1 MLSTPFTLFTIKRSI
16 FIKALVLSCLFC
28 ISHFPAIAQS
38 DYPTKPVKII
48 VPFPPGGTTDLMAR
62 ISAEQ
67 LTKIFKQAFVIE
79 NIGGGGGVIGAER
92 GASAQPDGYTLV
104 MTGVGQNAVAHGL
117 DPNLKYD
124 SLKDFAHIS
133 LIDLGPNV
141 LVVHPDRPFKTLKD
155 LVDFARKNPGKLDY
169 GYTYASSGHMAMELL
184 RQATA
189 TCVDVKNKTNCN
201 PLPIVGIPYRGGGPL
216 MNAIL
221 ANEIPLEF
229 INQDAALPYVQA
241 GKLRPIAVSSLQRN
255 PLYPNV
261 PTVAESGYP
270 GFQALSWAGISAP
283 KGTPK
288 PVMDKLE
295 AAMIQ
300 ALQTPEVKQRL
311 ESVGFVIPPLG
322 ANAYNNFLKSEI
334 ELWTAMI
341 KKAGIKPE

>member
-1 MLSTPFTLFTIKRSI
+1 MRRNVSQMGRNSI
-16 FIKALVLSCLFC
+16 FIKVLLVCSLFC
-28 ISHFPAIAQS
+28 ASSLPVIAQS
-38 DYPTKPVKII
+38 DYPNKPVKII

-92 GASAQPDGYTLV
+92 AAGAQPDGYTLV

-124 SLKDFAHIS
+124 SLKDFSHIT

-141 LVVHPDRPFKTLKD
+141 LVVNPDRPFKTLKD
-155 LVDFARKNPGKLDY
+155 VIDYARKNPGKLDY
-169 GYTYASSGHMAMELL
+169 GYTYASSGHMAMELM

-189 TCVDVKNKTNCN
+189 TCTDMKNKTNCN

-221 ANEIPLEF
+221 ANEIPMIF
-229 INQDAALPYVQA
+229 INQDAALPFVAA

-288 PVMDKLE
+288 PILDKLE

-300 ALQTPEVKQRL
+300 ALQTPEVKQRI
-311 ESVGFVIPPLG
+311 ESVGFVIPTLG
-322 ANAYNNFLKSEI
+322 SNAYVSFLKSEL
-334 ELWTAMI
+334 ELWTSLI
-341 KKAGIKPE
+341 KKSGIKPE

>member
-1 MLSTPFTLFTIKRSI
+1 MKPSLW
-16 FIKALVLSCLFC
+16 IKALCICYLACFC
-28 ISHFPAIAQS
+28 SLTAIAQS
-38 DYPTKPVKII
+38 EYPSKPVKII

-67 LTKIFKQAFVIE
+67 LTKILKQAFVIE
-79 NIGGGGGVIGAER
+79 NIAGGGGVIGAER
-92 GASAQPDGYTLV
+92 AAGAQPDGYTLV

-124 SLKDFAHIS
+124 SIKDFAHIS

-155 LVDFARKNPGKLDY
+155 IVDYARANPGKLDY

-189 TCVDVKNKTNCN
+189 TCADPKKKLNCN

-221 ANEIPLEF
+221 GNEIPMEF
-229 INQDAALPYVQA
+229 INQDAALPYVAA

-288 PVMDKLE
+288 PVLDKLE

-300 ALQTPEVKQRL
+300 ALQTPEVKQRI

-322 ANAYNNFLKSEI
+322 ANAYNNFLKSEL
-334 ELWTAMI
+334 ELWTSLI
-341 KKAGIKPE
+341 KKSGIKPE

>member
-1 MLSTPFTLFTIKRSI
+1 MFQN
-16 FIKALVLSCLFC
+16 AYC
-28 ISHFPAIAQS
+28 ISGITSSVRKPAS
-38 DYPTKPVKII
+38 L
-48 VPFPPGGTTDLMAR
+48 F
-62 ISAEQ
+62 
-67 LTKIFKQAFVIE
+67 
-79 NIGGGGGVIGAER
+79 
-92 GASAQPDGYTLV
+92 
-104 MTGVGQNAVAHGL
+104 
-117 DPNLKYD
+117 KYD
-124 SLKDFAHIS
+124 SIKDFAHIS

-155 LVDFARKNPGKLDY
+155 IVDFARAHPGKLDY

-189 TCVDVKNKTNCN
+189 TCADPKKKLNCN

-221 ANEIPLEF
+221 GNEIPMEF
-229 INQDAALPYVQA
+229 INQDAALPYVAA

-288 PVMDKLE
+288 PVLDKLE

-300 ALQTPEVKQRL
+300 ALQTPEVKQRI

-334 ELWTAMI
+334 DLWTNLI
-341 KKAGIKPE
+341 KKSGIKPE

>member
-1 MLSTPFTLFTIKRSI
+1 MTTHSI
-16 FIKALVLSCLFC
+16 FAKALLVCGLLASFC
-28 ISHFPAIAQS
+28 APAMAQS
-38 DYPTKPVKII
+38 DYPNKPVKII
-48 VPFPPGGTTDLMAR
+48 VPFPPGGTTDIMAR

-79 NIGGGGGVIGAER
+79 NISGGGGVIGAER
-92 GASAQPDGYTLV
+92 GAAAPADGYTLV

-133 LIDLGPNV
+133 LIDFGPNV

-155 LVDFARKNPGKLDY
+155 IVDYARANPGKLDY

-189 TCVDVKNKTNCN
+189 TCTDAKKKLNCN
-201 PLPIVGIPYRGGGPL
+201 PLPLVGIPYRGGGPL
-216 MNAIL
+216 INAIL

-229 INQDAALPYVQA
+229 INQDAALPFVRS

-255 PLYPNV
+255 PLYPDV

-288 PVMDKLE
+288 PILDKLE
-295 AAMIQ
+295 GAMVQ

-322 ANAYNNFLKSEI
+322 SNAYVNFLKSELD
-334 ELWTAMI
+334 LWQSLI
-341 KKAGIKPE
+341 KKSGIKPE

>member
-1 MLSTPFTLFTIKRSI
+1 
-16 FIKALVLSCLFC
+16 
-28 ISHFPAIAQS
+28 
-38 DYPTKPVKII
+38 
-48 VPFPPGGTTDLMAR
+48 MAR
-62 ISAEQ
+62 ISADQ
-67 LTKIFKQAFVIE
+67 LTKIFKQAFIIE

-92 GASAQPDGYTLV
+92 GANAAPDGYTLV

-124 SLKDFAHIS
+124 SLKDFANIS

-141 LVVHPDRPFKTLKD
+141 LVVNPDRPFKTLKD
-155 LVDFARKNPGKLDY
+155 IVDYARANPGKLDY

-184 RQATA
+184 RQT
-189 TCVDVKNKTNCN
+189 TNNCGDPKKKNNCG

-221 ANEIPLEF
+221 ANEIPMEF

-261 PTVAESGYP
+261 PTVSESGYP

-288 PVMDKLE
+288 IVLDKLE

-300 ALQTPEVKQRL
+300 AMQAPEVKQRL

-322 ANAYNNFLKSEI
+322 SNAYNTFLKSEI
-334 ELWTAMI
+334 DQWVTLI

>member
-1 MLSTPFTLFTIKRSI
+1 MTVFMAFFRALIYASVFSASASI
-16 FIKALVLSCLFC
+16 AF
-28 ISHFPAIAQS
+28 AQA
-38 DYPTKPVKII
+38 DYPNKPVKII
-48 VPFPPGGTTDLMAR
+48 VPFPAGGTTDVMAR
-62 ISAEQ
+62 ISADQ
-67 LTKIFKQAFVIE
+67 LTKIFKQAFIIE

-92 GASAQPDGYTLV
+92 GANAIPDGYTLV

-124 SLKDFAHIS
+124 SLKDFANIS

-141 LVVHPDRPFKTLKD
+141 LVVNPDRPFKTLKD
-155 LVDFARKNPGKLDY
+155 IVDYARANPGKLDY

-184 RQATA
+184 RQT
-189 TCVDVKNKTNCN
+189 TNNCGDPKKKNNCG

-221 ANEIPLEF
+221 ANEIPMEF

-261 PTVAESGYP
+261 PTVSESGYP

-288 PVMDKLE
+288 IVLDKLE

-300 ALQTPEVKQRL
+300 AMQAPEVKQRL

-322 ANAYNNFLKSEI
+322 SNAYSTFLKSEI
-334 ELWTAMI
+334 DQWVTLI

>member
-1 MLSTPFTLFTIKRSI
+1 MSRNVSLISRNSI
-16 FIKALVLSCLFC
+16 FIRALLVCGLFC
-28 ISHFPAIAQS
+28 ASSLPAIAQS
-38 DYPTKPVKII
+38 DYPNKPVKII

-67 LTKIFKQAFVIE
+67 LTKILKQAFVIE

-92 GASAQPDGYTLV
+92 AAGAQPDGYTLV

-124 SLKDFAHIS
+124 SLKDFAHIT

-141 LVVHPDRPFKTLKD
+141 LVVNPDRPFKTLKD
-155 LVDFARKNPGKLDY
+155 VIDYARKNPGKLDY

-189 TCVDVKNKTNCN
+189 TCTDMRNKTNCN

-221 ANEIPLEF
+221 ANEIPMIF
-229 INQDAALPYVQA
+229 INQDAALPFVVA

-255 PLYPNV
+255 ALYPNV

-288 PVMDKLE
+288 PILDKLE
-295 AAMIQ
+295 AAMIL
-300 ALQTPEVKQRL
+300 ALQTPEVKQRI
-311 ESVGFVIPPLG
+311 ESVGFVIPTLG
-322 ANAYNNFLKSEI
+322 SNAYVSFLKSEL
-334 ELWTAMI
+334 ELWTSLI
-341 KKAGIKPE
+341 KKSGIKPE

>member
-1 MLSTPFTLFTIKRSI
+1 MNRNSI
-16 FIKALVLSCLFC
+16 FIKALLVCSLLCASSL
-28 ISHFPAIAQS
+28 PAIAQS
-38 DYPTKPVKII
+38 DYPNKPVKII

-92 GASAQPDGYTLV
+92 AAGAQPDGYTLV

-124 SLKDFAHIS
+124 SLKDFAHIT

-141 LVVHPDRPFKTLKD
+141 LVVNPDRPFKTLKD
-155 LVDFARKNPGKLDY
+155 VIDYARKNPGKLDY
-169 GYTYASSGHMAMELL
+169 GYTYASSGHMAMELM

-189 TCVDVKNKTNCN
+189 TCVDMKTKTNCN

-221 ANEIPLEF
+221 ANEIPMIF
-229 INQDAALPYVQA
+229 INQDAALPFVAA

-255 PLYPNV
+255 ALYPNV

-288 PVMDKLE
+288 PILDKLE

-300 ALQTPEVKQRL
+300 ALQTPEVKQRI
-311 ESVGFVIPPLG
+311 ESVGFVIPTLG
-322 ANAYNNFLKSEI
+322 STAYVSFLKSEI
-334 ELWTAMI
+334 ELWTALI
-341 KKAGIKPE
+341 KKSGIKPE

>member
-1 MLSTPFTLFTIKRSI
+1 MKRSLW
-16 FIKALVLSCLFC
+16 IKALC
-28 ISHFPAIAQS
+28 IGYLACFGSLTAIAQS
-38 DYPTKPVKII
+38 EYPSKPVKII

-67 LTKIFKQAFVIE
+67 LTKILKQAFVIE
-79 NIGGGGGVIGAER
+79 NVAGGGGVIGAER
-92 GASAQPDGYTLV
+92 AAGAQPDGYTLV

-124 SLKDFAHIS
+124 SMKDFAHIS

-155 LVDFARKNPGKLDY
+155 IVDYARANPGKLDY

-189 TCVDVKNKTNCN
+189 TCADPKKKLNCN

-221 ANEIPLEF
+221 GNEIPMEF
-229 INQDAALPYVQA
+229 INQDAALPYVAA

-288 PVMDKLE
+288 PVLDKLE
-295 AAMIQ
+295 ATMIQ
-300 ALQTPEVKQRL
+300 ALQTPEVKQRI

-334 ELWTAMI
+334 ELWTNLI
-341 KKAGIKPE
+341 KKSGIKPE

>member
-1 MLSTPFTLFTIKRSI
+1 MIVLMAFFRALISASMFLASTSI
-16 FIKALVLSCLFC
+16 AF
-28 ISHFPAIAQS
+28 AQA
-38 DYPTKPVKII
+38 DYPSKPVKII
-48 VPFPPGGTTDLMAR
+48 VPFPAGGTTDVMAR
-62 ISAEQ
+62 ITADQ

-79 NIGGGGGVIGAER
+79 NISGGGGVIGAER
-92 GASAQPDGYTLV
+92 ATNANPDGYTLV

-141 LVVHPDRPFKTLKD
+141 LVVNPDRPFKTLKD
-155 LVDFARKNPGKLDY
+155 IVDYARANPGKLDY

-184 RQATA
+184 RQT
-189 TCVDVKNKTNCN
+189 TNNCGDPKKKNNCG

-221 ANEIPLEF
+221 ANEIPMEF

-261 PTVAESGYP
+261 PTVSESGYP

-288 PVMDKLE
+288 IVLDKLE

-300 ALQTPEVKQRL
+300 AMQAPEVKQRL

-322 ANAYNNFLKSEI
+322 SSAYNTFLKSEI
-334 ELWTAMI
+334 DQWVTLI

>member
-1 MLSTPFTLFTIKRSI
+1 MKYSLLIKTLCICCFTCFGSFT
-16 FIKALVLSCLFC
+16 
-28 ISHFPAIAQS
+28 AIAQS
-38 DYPTKPVKII
+38 EYPTKPVKII

-67 LTKIFKQAFVIE
+67 LTKILKQAFVIE
-79 NIGGGGGVIGAER
+79 NIAGGGGVIGAER
-92 GASAQPDGYTLV
+92 AAGAQADGYTLV

-117 DPNLKYD
+117 DSNLKYD
-124 SLKDFAHIS
+124 SIKDFAHIS

-155 LVDFARKNPGKLDY
+155 IVDYARANPGKLDY

-189 TCVDVKNKTNCN
+189 TCVDPKKKLNCN

-221 ANEIPLEF
+221 GNEIPMEF
-229 INQDAALPYVQA
+229 INQDAALPYVAA

-288 PVMDKLE
+288 PILDKLE

-300 ALQTPEVKQRL
+300 ALQTPEVKQRI

-334 ELWTAMI
+334 DLWTSLI
-341 KKAGIKPE
+341 KKSGIKPE

>member
-1 MLSTPFTLFTIKRSI
+1 M
-16 FIKALVLSCLFC
+16 
-28 ISHFPAIAQS
+28 
-38 DYPTKPVKII
+38 
-48 VPFPPGGTTDLMAR
+48 
-62 ISAEQ
+62 
-67 LTKIFKQAFVIE
+67 
-79 NIGGGGGVIGAER
+79 IGAER

-189 TCVDVKNKTNCN
+189 TCADVKNKTNCN

>member
-1 MLSTPFTLFTIKRSI
+1 MSRNVGWMSRNSI
-16 FIKALVLSCLFC
+16 FIKALIVYSLFC
-28 ISHFPAIAQS
+28 ASSLPAIAQS
-38 DYPTKPVKII
+38 DYPNKPVKII

-67 LTKIFKQAFVIE
+67 LTKILKQAFVIE

-92 GASAQPDGYTLV
+92 AAGAQPDGYTLV

-124 SLKDFAHIS
+124 SLKDFAHIT

-141 LVVHPDRPFKTLKD
+141 LVVNPDRPFKTLKD
-155 LVDFARKNPGKLDY
+155 VIDYARKNPGKLDY
-169 GYTYASSGHMAMELL
+169 GYTYASSGHMAMELM

-189 TCVDVKNKTNCN
+189 TCADMKTKTNCN

-216 MNAIL
+216 LNAIL
-221 ANEIPLEF
+221 ANEIPMIF
-229 INQDAALPYVQA
+229 INQDAALPFVAA

-255 PLYPNV
+255 ALYPNV

-288 PVMDKLE
+288 PILDKLE

-300 ALQTPEVKQRL
+300 ALQTPEVKQRI
-311 ESVGFVIPPLG
+311 ESVGFVIPTLG
-322 ANAYNNFLKSEI
+322 STAYVSFLKSEI
-334 ELWTAMI
+334 ELWTSLI
-341 KKAGIKPE
+341 KKSGIKPE

>member
-1 MLSTPFTLFTIKRSI
+1 MTRHSFFTQLTKI
-16 FIKALVLSCLFC
+16 FLISALCYASHLPVL
-28 ISHFPAIAQS
+28 AQS
-38 DYPTKPVKII
+38 DYPSKPVKII

-67 LTKIFKQAFVIE
+67 LTKIFKQPFVIE
-79 NIGGGGGVIGAER
+79 NISGGGGVIGAER
-92 GASAQPDGYTLV
+92 AAGAQADGYTLV

-124 SLKDFAHIS
+124 SMKDFVHIS

-141 LVVHPDRPFKTLKD
+141 LVVNPERPFKTLKD
-155 LVDFARKNPGKLDY
+155 IVDFARKDPGKLDY

-184 RQATA
+184 RQATN
-189 TCVDVKNKTNCN
+189 TCLDVKNKTNCN

-221 ANEIPLEF
+221 ANEIPMIF
-229 INQDAALPYVQA
+229 INQDAALPYVAA

-255 PLYPNV
+255 PLYPTI

-288 PVMDKLE
+288 PIVDKLE

-300 ALQTPEVKQRL
+300 ALQTPEVRQRI

-322 ANAYNNFLKSEI
+322 TNAYNNFLKSEI
-334 ELWTAMI
+334 ELWTNLI
-341 KKAGIKPE
+341 KKSGIKPE

>member
-1 MLSTPFTLFTIKRSI
+1 MSRISRNSI
-16 FIKALVLSCLFC
+16 FIKAFLVCSLFC
-28 ISHFPAIAQS
+28 ASSLPVIAQS
-38 DYPTKPVKII
+38 DYPNKPVKII

-92 GASAQPDGYTLV
+92 AAGAQPDGYTLV

-124 SLKDFAHIS
+124 SLKDFAHIT

-141 LVVHPDRPFKTLKD
+141 LVVNPDRSFNTLKD
-155 LVDFARKNPGKLDY
+155 VVDYARKNPGKLDY

-184 RQATA
+184 RQATN
-189 TCVDVKNKTNCN
+189 TCADMKNKTNCN

-216 MNAIL
+216 LNAIL
-221 ANEIPLEF
+221 ANEIPMIF
-229 INQDAALPYVQA
+229 INQDAALPFVAA

-255 PLYPNV
+255 ALYPNV

-288 PVMDKLE
+288 PVLDKLE

-300 ALQTPEVKQRL
+300 ALQTPEVKQRI
-311 ESVGFVIPPLG
+311 ESVGFVIPALG
-322 ANAYNNFLKSEI
+322 SNAYVSFLKSEI
-334 ELWTAMI
+334 ELWTSLI
-341 KKAGIKPE
+341 KKSGIKPE

>member
-1 MLSTPFTLFTIKRSI
+1 MTRLSLFTQLTKI
-16 FIKALVLSCLFC
+16 FLISALCYASHLPVL
-28 ISHFPAIAQS
+28 AQS
-38 DYPTKPVKII
+38 DYPSKPVKII

-79 NIGGGGGVIGAER
+79 NISGGGGVIGAER
-92 GASAQPDGYTLV
+92 AAGAQADGYTLV

-124 SLKDFAHIS
+124 SMRDFAHIS

-141 LVVHPDRPFKTLKD
+141 LVVNPERPFKTLKD
-155 LVDFARKNPGKLDY
+155 IVDFARKDPGKLDY

-184 RQATA
+184 RQATN
-189 TCVDVKNKTNCN
+189 TCKDVKNKTNCN

-221 ANEIPLEF
+221 ANEIPMIF
-229 INQDAALPYVQA
+229 INQDAALPYVAA

-255 PLYPNV
+255 PLYPTI

-288 PVMDKLE
+288 PIVDKLE

-300 ALQTPEVKQRL
+300 ALQTPEVRQRI

-322 ANAYNNFLKSEI
+322 TNAYNNFLKSEI
-334 ELWTAMI
+334 ELWTNLI
-341 KKAGIKPE
+341 KKSGIKPE

>member
-1 MLSTPFTLFTIKRSI
+1 MKHSFWIK
-16 FIKALVLSCLFC
+16 VLC
-28 ISHFPAIAQS
+28 IAYLACFGSLTAFAQS
-38 DYPTKPVKII
+38 DYPSKPVKII

-67 LTKIFKQAFVIE
+67 LTKILKQAFVVE
-79 NIGGGGGVIGAER
+79 NVAGGGGVIGAER
-92 GASAQPDGYTLV
+92 AAGAQPDGYTLV

-124 SLKDFAHIS
+124 SIKDFAHIS

-141 LVVHPDRPFKTLKD
+141 LVVNPDRPFKTLKD
-155 LVDFARKNPGKLDY
+155 IVDYARANPGKLDY

-189 TCVDVKNKTNCN
+189 TCADTKKKLNCN

-216 MNAIL
+216 MNAL
-221 ANEIPLEF
+221 LGNEIPMIF
-229 INQDAALPYVQA
+229 INQDAALPYVAA

-255 PLYPNV
+255 PLYPTI

-288 PVMDKLE
+288 PILDKLE

-300 ALQTPEVKQRL
+300 ALQTTEVRQRI

-322 ANAYNNFLKSEI
+322 TNAYNTFLKSEL
-334 ELWTAMI
+334 ELWTNLI
-341 KKAGIKPE
+341 KKSGIKPE

>member
-189 TCVDVKNKTNCN
+189 TCADVKNKTNCN

>member
-1 MLSTPFTLFTIKRSI
+1 
-16 FIKALVLSCLFC
+16 
-28 ISHFPAIAQS
+28 
-38 DYPTKPVKII
+38 
-48 VPFPPGGTTDLMAR
+48 
-62 ISAEQ
+62 
-67 LTKIFKQAFVIE
+67 
-79 NIGGGGGVIGAER
+79 
-92 GASAQPDGYTLV
+92 
-104 MTGVGQNAVAHGL
+104 
-117 DPNLKYD
+117 
-124 SLKDFAHIS
+124 
-133 LIDLGPNV
+133 
-141 LVVHPDRPFKTLKD
+141 
-155 LVDFARKNPGKLDY
+155 
-169 GYTYASSGHMAMELL
+169 MELL

-189 TCVDVKNKTNCN
+189 TCADVKKKLNCN

-221 ANEIPLEF
+221 ANEIPMEF

-288 PVMDKLE
+288 PVLDKLE

-300 ALQTPEVKQRL
+300 ALQTPEVKQRI

-334 ELWTAMI
+334 ELWTNLI
-341 KKAGIKPE
+341 KKSGIKPE

>member
-1 MLSTPFTLFTIKRSI
+1 
-16 FIKALVLSCLFC
+16 
-28 ISHFPAIAQS
+28 
-38 DYPTKPVKII
+38 
-48 VPFPPGGTTDLMAR
+48 MAR
-62 ISAEQ
+62 ISADQ
-67 LTKIFKQAFVIE
+67 LTKIFKQAFIIE

-92 GASAQPDGYTLV
+92 GASAAPDGYTLV

-124 SLKDFAHIS
+124 SLKDFANIS
-133 LIDLGPNV
+133 LIDLGPTV
-141 LVVHPDRPFKTLKD
+141 LVVNPDRPFKTLKD
-155 LVDFARKNPGKLDY
+155 IVDYARANPGKLDY

-184 RQATA
+184 RQT
-189 TCVDVKNKTNCN
+189 TNNCGDPKKKNNCG

-221 ANEIPLEF
+221 ANEIPMEF

-261 PTVAESGYP
+261 PTVSESGYP

-288 PVMDKLE
+288 IVLDKLE

-300 ALQTPEVKQRL
+300 AMQAPEVKQRL

-322 ANAYNNFLKSEI
+322 SNAYNTFLKSEI
-334 ELWTAMI
+334 DQWVTLI

>member
-1 MLSTPFTLFTIKRSI
+1 MKLSLWIKTLCICSL
-16 FIKALVLSCLFC
+16 ACLG
-28 ISHFPAIAQS
+28 SLTAIAQS
-38 DYPTKPVKII
+38 EYPNKPVKII

-79 NIGGGGGVIGAER
+79 NVAGGGGVIGAER
-92 GASAQPDGYTLV
+92 AAGAQPDGYTLV

-124 SLKDFAHIS
+124 SMKDFAHIS

-155 LVDFARKNPGKLDY
+155 IVDFARANPGKLDY

-189 TCVDVKNKTNCN
+189 TCTDPKKKLNCN

-221 ANEIPLEF
+221 GNEIPMEF
-229 INQDAALPYVQA
+229 INQDAALPYVAA

-288 PVMDKLE
+288 PVLDKLE

-300 ALQTPEVKQRL
+300 ALQTPEVRQRI

-334 ELWTAMI
+334 ELWTNLI
-341 KKAGIKPE
+341 KKSGIKPE